1 MDAKVHKVLGSKYAI
16 DILLL
21 IRDNPGSS
29 ISKIIHNFY
38 YGAHT
43 TVRKRIY
50 ELSDLGIICISISG
64 DNPHRKEVIL
74 TSTGRSITNEM
85 EYDISHSIEL

>member
-16 DILLL
+16 DTLLF

-29 ISKIIHNFY
+29 ISKIIHNFC

-43 TVRKRIY
+43 TVRKRIC
-50 ELSDLGIICISISG
+50 ELSDLDIICISISS

-74 TSTGRSITNEM
+74 TNTGKSITNEA
-85 EYDISHSIEL
+85 EYNLSHSIEF